1 MVPVSLVNPRGSRV
15 RRWTV
20 KVLTRI
26 PQLGQNAAMQPSGI
40 IFAALDCD
48 AAVIEDWNRWYD
60 LEHTPPNVMLEG
72 VMLSNRYVATPNLH
86 AARQTVDGSPFGA
99 GRASFI
105 TIYTLTGDPQIA
117 FDDMST
123 LRERLIDTGRMAFPE
138 NQKAVREG
146 DCFQSVE
153 AFVSPP
159 TKLVPAD
166 VPFVGHTGVVLRQRR
181 GGQQAA
187 LERASRL
194 VKQDGVHGV
203 WTLSSRLRDG
213 LDMDIVFIEGDAG
226 ATAQRLREAEPADPS
241 TEVLVDAPYDRI
253 NPMHYPWAD
262 ALRNSDLPKT
272 VAL

>member
-1 MVPVSLVNPRGSRV
+1 MGESSALSVSVSARHAD
-15 RRWTV
+15 
-20 KVLTRI
+20 
-26 PQLGQNAAMQPSGI
+26 LGQNAGMQPSGI

-60 LEHTPPNVMLEG
+60 LEHTPPNVILEG
-72 VMLSNRYVATPNLH
+72 VMLSNRYVATPELH
-86 AARQTVDGSPFGA
+86 AARHTADGSPFGS

-138 NQKAVREG
+138 DQKAVREG
-146 DCFQSVE
+146 DCFQSVA

-181 GGQQAA
+181 GGQEASLARAA
-187 LERASRL
+187 RL
-194 VKQDGVHGV
+194 VEMDIVHGV
-203 WTLSSRLRDG
+203 WSLSSRLRDG
-213 LDMDIVFIEGDAG
+213 LDMDIVFVEGDA
-226 ATAQRLREAEPADPS
+226 AAAAKQMRDAEPVDL
-241 TEVLVDAPYDRI
+241 TTQVLVDAPYDRI

-262 ALRNSDLPKT
+262 AIRNSDLPKT

>member
-1 MVPVSLVNPRGSRV
+1 MVSLHSDVV
-15 RRWTV
+15 
-20 KVLTRI
+20 
-26 PQLGQNAAMQPSGI
+26 GQTAGMEPSGI

-48 AAVIEDWNRWYD
+48 AAVIEEWNRWYD

-72 VMLSNRYVATPNLH
+72 VMLSNRYVATPELH
-86 AARQTVDGSPFGA
+86 AARESVEGSPFGD

-105 TIYTLTGDPQIA
+105 TIYTLTGDPQVA

-138 NQKAVREG
+138 DQKAVREG
-146 DCFQSVE
+146 DCFE
-153 AFVSPP
+153 TIAAFVSPP

-181 GGQQAA
+181 GGREEA

-194 VKQDGVHGV
+194 VDLEFVHGV
-203 WTLSSRLRDG
+203 WCLGSRLREG
-213 LDMDIVFIEGDAG
+213 LDMDIVFVEGDA
-226 ATAQRLREAEPADPS
+226 AAAARAMREVEPVRS
-241 TEVLVDAPYDRI
+241 ETTVLVDAPYDRI
-253 NPMHYPWAD
+253 TPMRYPWA
-262 ALRNSDLPKT
+262 ATIRESDLPRR

>member
-1 MVPVSLVNPRGSRV
+1 MSHLYRMAGAACFATVSANDVF
-15 RRWTV
+15 
-20 KVLTRI
+20 
-26 PQLGQNAAMQPSGI
+26 LGQNAPMQPSGI

-72 VMLSNRYVATPNLH
+72 VMLSNRYVATPDLH
-86 AARQTVDGSPFGA
+86 GARESVEGSPFGN
-99 GRASFI
+99 GRASFV

-117 FDDMST
+117 FDDMSS

-138 NQKAVREG
+138 DQKAVREG
-146 DCFQSVE
+146 DCFQSVD
-153 AFVSPP
+153 AFVSAP

-166 VPFVGHTGVVLRQRR
+166 VPFVGHTGVVIRQRR
-181 GGQQAA
+181 GGQKASLARAA
-187 LERASRL
+187 RL
-194 VKQDGVHGV
+194 VEIDGVHGV
-203 WTLSSRLRDG
+203 WSLTSRLRDG
-213 LDMDIVFIEGDAG
+213 LDMDIVFVEGDA
-226 ATAQRLREAEPADPS
+226 AVAAQQLRAAEPADSS

-262 ALRNSDLPKT
+262 SIRNSDLPKK

>member
-1 MVPVSLVNPRGSRV
+1 
-15 RRWTV
+15 
-20 KVLTRI
+20 
-26 PQLGQNAAMQPSGI
+26 MQPSGI

-72 VMLSNRYVATPNLH
+72 VMLSHRYVARPALH
-86 AARQTVDGSPFGA
+86 AAREAIEGSPFGA
-99 GRASFI
+99 GRATFI

-123 LRERLIDTGRMAFPE
+123 LRERLIATGRMAFPE

-146 DCFQSVE
+146 DCFQSVA

-181 GGQQAA
+181 GGQEASLDRAA
-187 LERASRL
+187 RL
-194 VKQDGVHGV
+194 VELEFVHGV
-203 WTLSSRLRDG
+203 WSLSSRLRDG
-213 LDMDIVFIEGDAG
+213 LD
-226 ATAQRLREAEPADPS
+226 
-241 TEVLVDAPYDRI
+241 
-253 NPMHYPWAD
+253 
-262 ALRNSDLPKT
+262 
-272 VAL
+272 

>member
-1 MVPVSLVNPRGSRV
+1 MSARPVD
-15 RRWTV
+15 
-20 KVLTRI
+20 
-26 PQLGQNAAMQPSGI
+26 LGQNAGMQPSGI

-72 VMLSNRYVATPNLH
+72 VMLSNRYVATPELH
-86 AARQTVDGSPFGA
+86 AARQTVEGSPFGA

-138 NQKAVREG
+138 DQKAVREG
-146 DCFQSVE
+146 DCFQSVA

-159 TKLVPAD
+159 TKLVPHD
-166 VPFVGHTGVVLRQRR
+166 VPFVGHSGIVLRQRR
-181 GGQQAA
+181 GGQDAS

-194 VKQDGVHGV
+194 VELDFVHGV
-203 WTLSSRLRDG
+203 WSLSSRLRDG
-213 LDMDIVFIEGDAG
+213 LDMDIVFVEGDSAR
-226 ATAQRLREAEPADPS
+226 AAMKMREAEPADS
-241 TEVLVDAPYDRI
+241 ATEVLVDAPYNRI

-262 ALRNSDLPKT
+262 EIRNSDLPKT

>member
-1 MVPVSLVNPRGSRV
+1 MCEGGD
-15 RRWTV
+15 
-20 KVLTRI
+20 
-26 PQLGQNAAMQPSGI
+26 LGQNAQMEPSGI

-72 VMLSNRYVATPNLH
+72 VMLSNRYVATPDLH
-86 AARQTVDGSPFGA
+86 AARESVDGSPFGN

-138 NQKAVREG
+138 DQKAVREG
-146 DCFQSVE
+146 DCFQSVD
-153 AFVSPP
+153 AFVSTP

-166 VPFVGHTGVVLRQRR
+166 VPFVGHTGVVIRQRR
-181 GGQQAA
+181 GGQEASLARAA
-187 LERASRL
+187 RL
-194 VKQDGVHGV
+194 VEMDSVHGV
-203 WTLSSRLRDG
+203 WSLTSRLRDG
-213 LDMDIVFIEGDAG
+213 LDMDIVFVEGDA
-226 ATAQRLREAEPADPS
+226 AIAAQQLRVVEPADPS

-262 ALRNSDLPKT
+262 SIRNSDLPKK

>member
-1 MVPVSLVNPRGSRV
+1 MRTSVCDRRGLV
-15 RRWTV
+15 
-20 KVLTRI
+20 
-26 PQLGQNAAMQPSGI
+26 GQNVDMQPSGI

-72 VMLSNRYVATPNLH
+72 VMLSNRYVATPALH
-86 AARQTVDGSPFGA
+86 ASRETIEGSPFSN

-123 LRERLIDTGRMAFPE
+123 LRERLIETGRMAFPE
-138 NQKAVREG
+138 DQKAVREG
-146 DCFQSVE
+146 DCFQSVD
-153 AFVSPP
+153 AFVSAP

-166 VPFVGHTGVVLRQRR
+166 VPFVGHTGIVLRQRR
-181 GGQQAA
+181 GGQEASLARAA
-187 LERASRL
+187 RL
-194 VKQDGVHGV
+194 VDLEFVHGV
-203 WTLSSRLRDG
+203 WSLSSRLRDG
-213 LDMDIVFIEGDAG
+213 LDMDIVFVEGDAG
-226 ATAQRLREAEPADPS
+226 AAAQQMRALEPADSS
-241 TEVLVDAPYDRI
+241 TEVLVDAPYVRI

>member
-1 MVPVSLVNPRGSRV
+1 M
-15 RRWTV
+15 
-20 KVLTRI
+20 
-26 PQLGQNAAMQPSGI
+26 
-40 IFAALDCD
+40 
-48 AAVIEDWNRWYD
+48 
-60 LEHTPPNVMLEG
+60 
-72 VMLSNRYVATPNLH
+72 ATPDLH
-86 AARQTVDGSPFGA
+86 AARESVVGSPFGA

-138 NQKAVREG
+138 DQKAVREG
-146 DCFQSVE
+146 DCFQSVD

-181 GGQQAA
+181 GGQDAA
-187 LERASRL
+187 LARAERL
-194 VKQDGVHGV
+194 VEIDVVHGV
-203 WTLSSRLRDG
+203 WSLSSRLRDG
-213 LDMDIVFIEGDAG
+213 LDMDIVFVEGDA
-226 ATAQRLREAEPADPS
+226 AAAAKKMRAVEPADS
-241 TEVLVDAPYDRI
+241 ATQVLVDAPYSRI

-262 ALRNSDLPKT
+262 AIRNSDLPKT